1 MKIEVIHVSR
11 WPRVPP
17 WAIILV
23 IVWAVLGWACVG
35 LGAWFNRPVEL
46 CLFKNFSGIACP
58 SCGFTRGFLSLIGG
72 NFTQAWLYNPLLY
85 SLVIIFGL
93 VFLVRLIFARA
104 VRISLIG
111 PERKVVWLIAAG
123 LLIANWAYVIFC
135 IG

>member
-1 MKIEVIHVSR
+1 M
-11 WPRVPP
+11 PP

>member
-11 WPRVPP
+11 WPRVPL
-17 WAIILV
+17 WAILLA

-35 LGAWFNRPVEL
+35 LSAWFNRSVDL

-72 NFTQAWLYNPLLY
+72 NFTQAWLFNPLLY
-85 SLVIIFGL
+85 SLVILFGV
-93 VFLVRLIFARA
+93 VFLVRLIFAKT

-111 PERKVVWLIAAG
+111 PERKVVWLIAAC
-123 LLIANWAYVIFC
+123 LLLANWGYVIFC

>member
-11 WPRVPP
+11 WPRVPL
-17 WAIILV
+17 WAILLF

-35 LGAWFNRPVEL
+35 ISAYLNRSVEL

-58 SCGFTRGFLSLIGG
+58 SCGFTRGFLSLVGG
-72 NFTQAWLYNPLLY
+72 DFIQAWLYNPLLY
-85 SLVIIFGL
+85 SLVILFGV
-93 VFLVRLIFARA
+93 VFLVRLLFARA

-111 PERKVVWLIAAG
+111 PERTVVWLIAFG